1 MVSRPRRTFR
11 GDENNYALSSHP
23 PSLFHVRRETL
34 LAWIHMAGQGVLG
47 SGSSRGGVG
56 VTVVARSNARPGA
69 RGSFVAGGRALEPT
83 R

>member
-1 MVSRPRRTFR
+1 MVSRSRRTFR

-23 PSLFHVRRETL
+23 PSLYHVRETL

-69 RGSFVAGGRALEPT
+69 RGSFVAGGRSSQ
-83 R
+83 RGN